1 MSQTQD
7 YNHDQQWTKVITP
20 KRKFFS
26 FDFEELWRYRDLYSI
41 YVQRNIT
48 TVYKQT
54 ILGPLWFFVEPVFST
69 LMYMVVFG
77 GIAGISTDTLPQP
90 VFYMSGILLW
100 NYFTSCF
107 NATSGVLVNQAGV
120 FGKVY
125 FPRMI
130 VPLAACTSNLFKMG
144 IQLLLFIAVY
154 LYFVIAK
161 DVPLCPNWT
170 LLLFPVYILIL
181 AMTAMSWGL
190 IVTALTTKYRDLR
203 MFVSFIIGLFMYATP
218 VIYPMSVVQESQY
231 GVFLRY
237 NPIAP
242 FFEAFRYGAT
252 GIGLLDW
259 GWMAYGLGCMLVTL
273 VFGALVFNK
282 VEKNFIDTV

>member
-1 MSQTQD
+1 MEIVQKQPQE
-7 YNHDQQWTKVITP
+7 QQWTKIITP

-26 FDFEELWRYRDLYSI
+26 FDFMELWRYRDLFSI

-100 NYFTSCF
+100 NYFLGCF
-107 NATSGVLVNQAGV
+107 TATSGVLVNQAGV

-125 FPRMI
+125 FPRLI
-130 VPLAACTSNLFKMG
+130 VPLASCTSNLFKMG
-144 IQLLLFIAVY
+144 IQLLLFIGVY

-170 LLLFPVYILIL
+170 LLLFPVYIFIL
-181 AMTAMSWGL
+181 AMTALSLGL
-190 IVTALTTKYRDLR
+190 FVTALTTKYRDLR
-203 MFVSFIIGLFMYATP
+203 MFVSFIMNLVMYATP
-218 VIYPMSVVQESQY
+218 VIYPMSVVQESRY
-231 GVFLRY
+231 GLFLRF

-259 GWMAYGLGCMLVTL
+259 GWMAYGVGFMLVTL
-273 VFGALVFNK
+273 FLGVLVFNK